1 MLLVEEWRRA
11 VDVLTSSATEFS
23 GMEDKILPILKFSF
37 DSLDG
42 EMTKS
47 CFLYCSLF
55 PEDGLIDKERLIEY
69 WIGEGFIDEKKGR
82 ERAMD
87 QGYGILGTLVRACL
101 LLVEEIRYAAEE
113 YVKMHDVVREM
124 AMWIASDLG
133 KNKERCIVQAR
144 AGIREIPKVKNWKD
158 VRRISLM
165 ANDIQIISESPDC
178 PELTTLI
185 LRENRSLEEI
195 SDGFFQSMPKLLVL
209 DLSDCILSGFRMD
222 MCNLVSLRYLNLSH
236 TSISE
241 LPFGLEQLKMLIH
254 LNLESTK
261 CLESLEGISGLSS
274 LRTLKLLGCGVR
286 LDMSLMKELQLLQH
300 IEYVSVNISSS
311 TLVGATLFDD
321 PRMGR
326 CIQRVWIDEKEPV
339 KVLVLPSLD
348 GLCELFIFSCEML
361 EEIKM
366 EKTPWNKTVT
376 SPCFSNLTQVI
387 IAYCHGLK
395 DLTWLLFAPNLA
407 HLRVTDSVQLE
418 DIISKEKAESVLENN
433 IIPFQKLE
441 KLVLY
446 ELPELKSI
454 YWNALPFQRLRH
466 LIIRGNRCP
475 KLRKLPLNSESVF
488 DVEKL
493 VIRCF
498 DREWMERVEWEDEAT
513 RLRFLPLCTTHMM
526 F

>member
-1 MLLVEEWRRA
+1 MGGCFSVSVSCDQVVNQVFQCLCLKGSYIHNLPQNLLTLQKAMGALKAKRDDVQRKVEREEFTGQRR
-11 VDVLTSSATEFS
+11 
-23 GMEDKILPILKFSF
+23 
-37 DSLDG
+37 
-42 EMTKS
+42 
-47 CFLYCSLF
+47 
-55 PEDGLIDKERLIEY
+55 
-69 WIGEGFIDEKKGR
+69 
-82 ERAMD
+82 
-87 QGYGILGTLVRACL
+87 
-101 LLVEEIRYAAEE
+101 
-113 YVKMHDVVREM
+113 
-124 AMWIASDLG
+124 
-133 KNKERCIVQAR
+133 
-144 AGIREIPKVKNWKD
+144 
-158 VRRISLM
+158 
-165 ANDIQIISESPDC
+165 
-178 PELTTLI
+178 
-185 LRENRSLEEI
+185 
-195 SDGFFQSMPKLLVL
+195 
-209 DLSDCILSGFRMD
+209 
-222 MCNLVSLRYLNLSH
+222 
-236 TSISE
+236 
-241 LPFGLEQLKMLIH
+241 
-254 LNLESTK
+254 
-261 CLESLEGISGLSS
+261 
-274 LRTLKLLGCGVR
+274 R
-286 LDMSLMKELQLLQH
+286 LDQVQ
-300 IEYVSVNISSS
+300 
-311 TLVGATLFDD
+311 
-321 PRMGR
+321 
-326 CIQRVWIDEKEPV
+326 
-339 KVLVLPSLD
+339 
-348 GLCELFIFSCEML
+348 
-361 EEIKM
+361 EE